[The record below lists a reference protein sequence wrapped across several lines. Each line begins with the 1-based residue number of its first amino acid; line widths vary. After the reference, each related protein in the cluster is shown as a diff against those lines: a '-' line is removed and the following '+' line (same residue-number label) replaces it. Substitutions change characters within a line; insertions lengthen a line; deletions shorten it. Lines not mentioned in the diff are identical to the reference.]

1 MPYLKYLWTLTD
13 GFHLTTILRTLL
25 GILRVALTLTII
37 WLSKTII
44 DCATGRIPAP
54 TSVLIGYF
62 AAIIISMLAEM
73 FIAQWVRYIE
83 SRANIKMNNTINR
96 RLFNV
101 LLTLPLVNGRQGFHS
116 GDMLNRLT
124 LDVTTVSSFALSK
137 LPTMI
142 VMIVQIVSSFIFL
155 ASLSPWLALVPVIIM
170 PVCLIAGK
178 LYFRRQRTL
187 TAEIRREESNA
198 HVAIQEGLR
207 HRMLIRTLECI
218 DEIDR
223 RLNTVLL
230 RLDAANKEQTL
241 LSRTSG
247 SIIRLGFILGYLTAF
262 GWSIFSLRAGLI
274 TFGTMTAFIQLVN
287 RIQNPIAG
295 LSGYLPAFIST
306 SVALDRLREIDYPLP
321 PKNDSPKCVPLQ
333 NPGVRISNLT
343 FRYDSDPT
351 DLISSFTHDFRPG
364 SRTMIIGPTGAG
376 KTTLIKLL
384 LGILT
389 PQKGSIEIYDATDPN
404 PTPSP
409 KDNPTSSP
417 KDNQPTSPKDNQSS
431 SPKDNQTTSPKETQ
445 SVKDP
450 ALCNFVYVPQ
460 GNSLLQGTIRDNLL
474 LAAPEATG
482 QQIAEALYTAAA
494 EFVYD
499 LPEGL
504 DTSCDESGA
513 GLSEGQAQRI
523 AIARALL
530 RPGRILLL
538 DEFNSALDPDTAAT
552 LMQRLTARAPQA
564 TIIIIAH
571 HRSPIA
577 PYCDTILPLPK

>member
-142 VMIVQIVSSFIFL
+142 VMIVQIVASFIFL
-155 ASLSPWLALVPVIIM
+155 ASLSPWLALVPVIVM
-170 PVCLIAGK
+170 PICLIAGK
-178 LYFRRQRTL
+178 LYFRRQRAL

-230 RLDAANKEQTL
+230 RLDSANKEQTL

-306 SVALDRLREIDYPLP
+306 SVALDRLREIDHPLP

-343 FRYDSDPT
+343 FRYDSDPS

-389 PQKGSIEIYDATDPN
+389 PQKGSIEIYDANDSN
-404 PTPSP
+404 PTP
-409 KDNPTSSP
+409 
-417 KDNQPTSPKDNQSS
+417 
-431 SPKDNQTTSPKETQ
+431 SPKETQ

-530 RPGRILLL
+530 RPGRLLLL

>member
-124 LDVTTVSSFALSK
+124 LDVTAVSSFALSK

-142 VMIVQIVSSFIFL
+142 VMIVQIVASFIFL
-155 ASLSPWLALVPVIIM
+155 ASLSPWLALVPVIVM
-170 PVCLIAGK
+170 PICLIAGK
-178 LYFRRQRTL
+178 LYFRRQRAL

-230 RLDAANKEQTL
+230 RLDSANKEQTL

-306 SVALDRLREIDYPLP
+306 SVALDRLREIDHPLP

-343 FRYDSDPT
+343 FRYDSDPS

-409 KDNPTSSP
+409 KDNPTS
-417 KDNQPTSPKDNQSS
+417 
-431 SPKDNQTTSPKETQ
+431 SPKETQ

-530 RPGRILLL
+530 RPGRLLLL

-552 LMQRLTARAPQA
+552 LMQRLTDRAPQA